1 MQPIQEQL
9 SHLTQSGTILM
20 LVWGAALVFSMH
32 AGFAFLEAGSVR
44 RKNVVNALTKIVMDW
59 SVSTFVYFIIG
70 FPIAWGISFL
80 KPVSQLTKM
89 VGDTGDFNFVH
100 FFFLLTFAA
109 CIPAIISGGI
119 AERAKFGTQVIAGA
133 IFVGVCYPIFEALV
147 WGQWG
152 VNAATGHAIGFNLF
166 LQHIGGQPFHDYAG
180 SVVVHAM
187 GGWLALPAII
197 ILGPRMGRYRKN
209 GASTPT
215 PIHSVPYVALGSW
228 LLMVGWFGFNVA
240 SAGTLTAISG
250 LVAINSLMA
259 MVGGIVAACLIS
271 RCDSVAVYNG
281 ALAGLVAVCAGS
293 DKYHP
298 LGAAVVGAV
307 AGIIFVK
314 AFQLI
319 NERWKVDD
327 VLGVWPLHGLG
338 GAWGGIAAGIFSLP
352 ALGGAGGVSFVT
364 QLIGTLLCIVIACV
378 GSTIVYGLLNRTVGI
393 RLTPIQEVMGSD
405 LVVHSSKAYP
415 EDVF

>member
-1 MQPIQEQL
+1 MPEAIQQQL
-9 SHLTQSGTILM
+9 NNVVNSGNILM
-20 LVWGAALVFSMH
+20 LAWGAALVFSMH

-59 SVSTFVYFIIG
+59 SVSTIIYFAIG
-70 FPIAWGISFL
+70 FPIAYGISFF
-80 KPVSQLTKM
+80 KPVGAITQF
-89 VGDTGDFNFVH
+89 DFNFVH

-119 AERAKFGTQVIAGA
+119 AERAKFVPQMLAGA
-133 IFVGVCYPIFEALV
+133 VLVGLIYPCYESLI
-147 WGQWG
+147 WGQWS
-152 VNAATGHAIGFNLF
+152 TGFNAF
-166 LQHIGGQPFHDYAG
+166 LATLGGLPFHDYAG

-187 GGWLALPAII
+187 GGWLALPAMLL
-197 ILGPRMGRYRKN
+197 LGPRMGRYRQN
-209 GASTPT
+209 GDSLPA
-215 PIHSVPYVALGSW
+215 PIHSIPYVALGSW
-228 LLMVGWFGFNVA
+228 FLMVGWFGFNVA
-240 SAGTLTAISG
+240 SAGELSKISG

-259 MVGGIVAACLIS
+259 MVGGVLAACIVS
-271 RCDSVAVYNG
+271 RCDAVAIYNG

-298 LGAAVVGAV
+298 LGACMVGII

-319 NERWKVDD
+319 NEQWKVDD

-352 ALGGAGGVSFVT
+352 VLGGLGGVSPLS
-364 QLIGTLLCIVIACV
+364 QLIGTLLCVAIALA
-378 GSTIVYGLLNRTVGI
+378 GSFLVYGILRRGLGI
-393 RLTPIQEVMGSD
+393 RLTPKEELLGTD

-415 EDVF
+415 EEVF

>member
-1 MQPIQEQL
+1 MPEEFTQQL
-9 SHLTQSGTILM
+9 SQLVQGSNILM
-20 LVWGAALVFSMH
+20 LAWGAALVFSMH

-59 SVSTFVYFIIG
+59 SVSTVVYFVIG
-70 FPIAWGISFL
+70 FPIAYGITFL
-80 KPVSQLTKM
+80 KPVAQI
-89 VGDTGDFNFVH
+89 VDFDFNFVR

-119 AERAKFGTQVIAGA
+119 AERAKFGTQVLAGA
-133 IFVGVCYPIFEALV
+133 ILVGVIYPLFEAII
-147 WGQWG
+147 WGRWSTQFTDLL
-152 VNAATGHAIGFNLF
+152 ASM
-166 LQHIGGQPFHDYAG
+166 GGLPFHDYAG

-187 GGWLALPAII
+187 GGWLALPAIM
-197 ILGPRMGRYRKN
+197 ILGPRMGRYRQN
-209 GASTPT
+209 GQSTPP
-215 PIHSVPYVALGSW
+215 PIHSIPFLALGSW
-228 LLMVGWFGFNVA
+228 FLMVGWFGFNVA
-240 SAGTLTAISG
+240 SAGKLSSISG

-259 MVGGIVAACLIS
+259 MVGGVIAACLVS
-271 RCDSVAVYNG
+271 RCDSVAIYNG

-298 LGAAVVGAV
+298 LGAAVVGII

-319 NERWKVDD
+319 NERWRIDD

-338 GAWGGIAAGIFSLP
+338 GAWGGIAAGIFAHEFFGGTGGTSFISQFIGT
-352 ALGGAGGVSFVT
+352 ALCIGIALAGGFATYALVHRSM
-364 QLIGTLLCIVIACV
+364 
-378 GSTIVYGLLNRTVGI
+378 GI
-393 RLTPIQEVMGSD
+393 RLSAHEELLGSD

-415 EDVF
+415 EEVF